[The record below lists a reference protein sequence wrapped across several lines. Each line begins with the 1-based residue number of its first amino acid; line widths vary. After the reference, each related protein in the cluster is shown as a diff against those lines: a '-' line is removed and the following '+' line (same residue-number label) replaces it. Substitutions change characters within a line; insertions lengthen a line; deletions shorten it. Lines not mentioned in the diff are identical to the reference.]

1 MQPQTP
7 PPTPELAQ
15 TQITIGGVPLSS
27 PSSVLRGFRAQRD
40 ELGSQMESLTDT
52 RETLTRELLQVPAG
66 TPGRAGIEA
75 RIAGIDA
82 RIAGLDKAIADA
94 DAQVA
99 KAAAIPGA
107 IVEPPRIIREGPP
120 EEAYV
125 VGTIFMVIVLLPL
138 SIAFARRVWR
148 RGGTVIAAFPKEIAE
163 RLGRLEQAAEA
174 TALEVERIGEGQRFL
189 TRLFTE
195 GPQAHV
201 LGAGTSGSAS
211 MMERKPSDAGP
222 TVR

>member
-1 MQPQTP
+1 MINAQN
-7 PPTPELAQ
+7 PTTTIELAPS
-15 TQITIGGVPLSS
+15 QITIGGTPLSS
-27 PSSVLRGFRAQRD
+27 PSSVLRGFRAQRE
-40 ELGSQMESLTDT
+40 ELGDQLDNLQDT
-52 RETLTRELLQVPAG
+52 RQNLARELVQVPAG
-66 TPGRAGIEA
+66 AAGRTGIEQ
-75 RIAGIDA
+75 RIAGIDG
-82 RIAGLDKAIADA
+82 RIATIDKAIADA

-148 RGGTVIAAFPKEIAE
+148 RGGTVIASFPKEIAE

-201 LGAGTSGSAS
+201 LSAGASTGSVV
-211 MMERKPSDAGP
+211 ERKPD
-222 TVR
+222 